1 MANWC
6 NPFHQVFGHIFSYF
20 MGDADKCFAQMK
32 IWKKKKVVGSGRLRP
47 HFWDNGNDPRA
58 EADYMVTIAEVVCW
72 TSIVMAH
79 RQASLGASESY
90 GSVSRSCSAEWLA
103 PFHSRRL
110 VTLSHDYSPGTGC
123 VTANAKSQ
131 SFAAQEAVAELQV
144 IPSVTEFP
152 ANFRWSARLKK
163 KKWGRRRRGWGKQ
176 GEGSQRCA
184 FVSSF

>member
-32 IWKKKKVVGSGRLRP
+32 IWKKKVGGSGRLQP

-58 EADYMVTIAEVVCW
+58 EVRLYGDYRGGSMLNLHSNGPQ
-72 TSIVMAH
+72 TSK
-79 RQASLGASESY
+79 SWSESY

-152 ANFRWSARLKK
+152 ANFRWSAR
-163 KKWGRRRRGWGKQ
+163 
-176 GEGSQRCA
+176 
-184 FVSSF
+184 